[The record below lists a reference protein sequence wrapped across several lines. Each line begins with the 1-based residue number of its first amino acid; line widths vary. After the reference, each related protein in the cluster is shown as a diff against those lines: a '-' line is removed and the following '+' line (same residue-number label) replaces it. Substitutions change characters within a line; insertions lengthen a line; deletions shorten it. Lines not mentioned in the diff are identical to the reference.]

1 VKARIVTNDSVN
13 TIPPRLIKD
22 KAYAKEFWEYLC
34 KTNPNK
40 NYGNNFDEW
49 YDKLLT
55 LNFSHKVQRLDSLF
69 VNSKNIH
76 NEKKGGV

>member
-1 VKARIVTNDSVN
+1 MKARIVNSTSVN

-22 KAYAKEFWEYLC
+22 KSYAKEFWEYLC
-34 KTNPNK
+34 KANPNE

-69 VNSKNIH
+69 VNDKIVH
-76 NEKKGGV
+76 NKKKGGV